1 MVFFA
6 SGDGSKGMNVTKCLK
21 KRAIKVEILG
31 MLKFLEIFSSISV
44 ELVIYSEHLQK
55 IFRQFEKYILAYN
68 EAIF

>member
-44 ELVIYSEHLQK
+44 ELVIYLEHLQ
-55 IFRQFEKYILAYN
+55 
-68 EAIF
+68 